1 MLALPEEAKMFSY
14 QLYSSRNFPPLAKT
28 LAMLSDVGYT
38 TVEGFGGLY
47 ADKAGLTDLAAGLKA
62 TGLKMRSGHF
72 GLDQV
77 EATPDW
83 AIEVAKTLG
92 MEQVIV
98 PWIHPDMRPTTGK
111 GWHDLGARLQKAGAP
126 IRDAGF
132 KFGWHNHDFEF
143 IKTADGALPQTALF
157 EGGPDLAWEMDV
169 AWVVRGGADPLAWI
183 AEHKDRIIAAH
194 VKDIA
199 PKGENAAEDG
209 WADVG
214 YGVVDWAH
222 ILPALRKIGV
232 TNFVME
238 HDNPADHQRFAT
250 RSLAK
255 ALDL

>member
-1 MLALPEEAKMFSY
+1 MFSY

-28 LAMLSDVGYT
+28 LAMVADAGYT
-38 TVEGFGGLY
+38 SVEGFGGLY
-47 ADKAGLTDLAAGLKA
+47 ADQAGLTDLAAGLKA

-72 GLDQV
+72 GLAQV
-77 EATPDW
+77 EDTPKW
-83 AIEVAKTLG
+83 ALEVAKTLG

-98 PWIHPDMRPTTGK
+98 PWIHPDERPTTGK

-126 IRDAGF
+126 IRDAGL

-143 IKTADGALPQTALF
+143 IKTADGALPMTALF
-157 EGGPDLAWEMDV
+157 EGGPELGWEMDV
-169 AWVVRGGADPLAWI
+169 AWVVRGAADPLAWI
-183 AEHKDRIIAAH
+183 QEHKHRIIAAH

-199 PKGENAAEDG
+199 PKGEKAAEEG

-214 YGVVDWAH
+214 YGVVNWGA

-238 HDNPADHQRFAT
+238 HDNPADHQRFAV

-255 ALDL
+255 ALEL